1 MSKILALVALMVLI
15 SMAGAT
21 MQTDYPNAIAR
32 YTAFGINIP
41 TETQFKSFMLGQDNW
56 KDKMNPAIGYQTWI
70 IKPGTPL
77 ITTGT
82 PRYDLWNV
90 TAILA
95 ATRTYADPDGTPN
108 GVTPLY
114 SVYSAPKNGFSGP
127 RFFKTTRDLNEAYIM
142 YSNILALNLY
152 EWEILLSAP
161 GRTKA
166 DILSDI
172 ISVIRD
178 RTTYYRGIWGRT
190 AGSGFYEL
198 LVKLD
203 VDLYAYQIQPPGTAS
218 PNNAWNI
225 GTNAEAA
232 NALYVGSS
240 GQRPVTDIKNDITNS
255 GFPAPST
262 YSYVVKGLT
271 TKQAT
276 IVVISNN
283 PPRWAYQISGTP
295 WKIDANGGGEI
306 VAALL

>member
-1 MSKILALVALMVLI
+1 MNKILALVALIVLI

-21 MQTDYPNAIAR
+21 MQTDYPNATAR
-32 YTAFGINIP
+32 YTAFNIRIP
-41 TETQFKSFMLGQDNW
+41 TEIQFKNTMLG
-56 KDKMNPAIGYQTWI
+56 KDDINDPMNPAIGYQTWI
-70 IKPGTPL
+70 VEPGTPL
-77 ITTGT
+77 ITTGAL
-82 PRYDLWNV
+82 RYDLWKV
-90 TAILA
+90 TAILS
-95 ATRTYADPDGTPN
+95 ATRTYTNQDGTPN
-108 GVTPLY
+108 GDPLY
-114 SVYSAPKNGFSGP
+114 SVYSAPRNGFSGP

-142 YSNILALNLY
+142 YSSILAPNLY

-203 VDLYAYQIQPPGTAS
+203 ADLYAYQIQPPGTAS

-225 GTNAEAA
+225 GTKAEAA

-240 GQRPVTDIKNDITNS
+240 GQRPVTDIKNDIINS
-255 GFPAPST
+255 GFPDPST

-295 WKIDANGGGEI
+295 WKIDTNGGGEI

>member
-21 MQTDYPNAIAR
+21 METDYPNAITR
-32 YTAFGINIP
+32 YAAFGINIP
-41 TETQFKSFMLGQDNW
+41 TETQFKSYLLGQDNW

-70 IKPGTPL
+70 VEPGTPL

-82 PRYDLWNV
+82 SRYDLWKV
-90 TAILA
+90 TAILS
-95 ATRTYADPDGTPN
+95 ATRTYQDGTPN
-108 GVTPLY
+108 GDPLY
-114 SVYSAPKNGFSGP
+114 SVYSAPRNGFSGP
-127 RFFKTTRDLNEAYIM
+127 RFFKTTHDLNEAYIM
-142 YSNILALNLY
+142 YSSILAPNLY

-203 VDLYAYQIQPPGTAS
+203 ADLYAYQIQPPGTAR
-218 PNNAWNI
+218 PNNEWNI
-225 GTNAEAA
+225 GTKAEAA
-232 NALYVGSS
+232 NALFVGSS

-255 GFPAPST
+255 GFPDPST
-262 YSYVVKGLT
+262 YSYAVKGLT

-295 WKIDANGGGEI
+295 WKIDTSGGGEI